1 MLMFRRLQCL
11 YHRQRPLTNSSSS
24 ASSSW
29 GKSGVKDG
37 QNAVKRE
44 SLKSRLKALETQ
56 NSPIFDFKRRP
67 PISNQ
72 ETAARQAEIRERGG
86 NIVDR
91 KTGSFPVHKG
101 KGGEV
106 VEEEKKQEDGIESLF
121 AFDEDDGEETVRDG
135 RGDKGSSSRKTGM
148 TSKMLAKERER
159 EKKERLALKE
169 ERLLASKHAK
179 KEKTKKASQKTIQL
193 QEGVT
198 VNNLAILLGV
208 SLRQLQRAMVNAG
221 FDEYP
226 ADYVLNSEIASLLVM
241 EYNMVPIVTK
251 QDSTDLVARVE
262 PEDWSE
268 YPLRPPVITIMGHVD
283 HGKIIGPCIISL
295 PSVTISLFCWIF
307 I

>member
-1 MLMFRRLQCL
+1 MDEMSTRKNMILAIGKRPLVRLHCL
-11 YHRQRPLTNSSSS
+11 YHQRPLTNSSSS
-24 ASSSW
+24 ASSPSA
-29 GKSGVKDG
+29 KSGRGDG
-37 QNAVKRE
+37 QNVVKRE
-44 SLKSRLKALETQ
+44 SLKSRLKALENQ

-67 PISNQ
+67 PTSKEEVAN
-72 ETAARQAEIRERGG
+72 RQAVNRERGG
-86 NIVDR
+86 NTVDR
-91 KTGSFPVHKG
+91 KTVSFPVHKG
-101 KGGEV
+101 KGVEV
-106 VEEEKKQEDGIESLF
+106 AEEKKQDDGIESLF
-121 AFDEDDGEETVRDG
+121 AFDEDDGEETVRDV

-148 TSKMLAKERER
+148 TSKMMAKERER

-169 ERLLASKHAK
+169 ERLMVSKQAK
-179 KEKTKKASQKTIQL
+179 KEKTKKVSQKTIQL

-208 SLRQLQRAMVNAG
+208 SLRQLQRAMVKAG

-251 QDSTDLVARVE
+251 QDSTDLGARIE

-283 HGKIIGPCIISL
+283 HGKIIGPC
-295 PSVTISLFCWIF
+295 
-307 I
+307 